1 MSCLNVSRTGSHVG
15 TSPYGELIGRHHLV
29 PLAMRK
35 IENTVLGA
43 ASVKSA
49 SNVESTQWTR
59 MSAARANGWAAEDW
73 NALVD
78 KLCGKHVDKVGLS
91 NELNGAD
98 RIVNGIKIQTK
109 YCRSAYDSVYKA
121 FDKATG
127 RLRYPGM
134 KLEVPK
140 GQGEDAIRYFAERI
154 RRGDVPGVTDPAKA
168 REIIVEGHCTY
179 DQAVKV
185 AKAGNVESLKYDVLS
200 HAVTCTCV
208 IGLTF
213 VLTYTGCRMMGLD
226 PKNAFKSAYKRA
238 LVTGATYLTVN
249 VAIQQFFR
257 TQPGRDTLAW
267 VTKGARK
274 AVETAYQS
282 NLGRKAITQVASR
295 EVGKQA
301 SEQAIKGAATKI
313 VRGNVITATAMTV
326 AVTVPDIVRSCQGKQ
341 SWKETGKN
349 AIVNTAGTAGGWGGA
364 AAGAVLGTAICPG
377 IGTTI
382 GGILGGL
389 GVGIGVQAGVKKL
402 VDWVNT

>member
-1 MSCLNVSRTGSHVG
+1 
-15 TSPYGELIGRHHLV
+15 
-29 PLAMRK
+29 MRK
-35 IENTVLGA
+35 IENPVLGA

-59 MSAARANGWAAEDW
+59 LSAARANGWAAEDW

-109 YCRSAYDSVYKA
+109 YCSSAYDSVYNA

-127 RLRYPGM
+127 QFRYPGM

-140 GQGEDAIRYFAERI
+140 GQGKDAIRYFAERI
-154 RRGDVPGVTDPAKA
+154 RKGDVPGVTDPAKA

-185 AKAGNVESLKYDVLS
+185 AKAGNVESLKYDVMS

-208 IGLTF
+208 TGLTF
-213 VLTYTGCRMMGLD
+213 VLTYAGCRMKGQN
-226 PKNAFKSAYKRA
+226 PEEAFKCAYKRA
-238 LVTGATYLTVN
+238 LVTGATYLTVS
-249 VAIQQFFR
+249 VSIQQFFR
-257 TQPGRDTLAW
+257 TQPGRNTLAW
-267 VTKGARK
+267 VTKGARNV
-274 AVETAYQS
+274 VETAYRS
-282 NLGRKAITQVASR
+282 ELGRKTITQVASR
-295 EVGKQA
+295 QVGKQA
-301 SEQAIKGAATKI
+301 SEQVIKSAATKI
-313 VRGNVITATAMTV
+313 TRSNVITATAMTV

-364 AAGAVLGTAICPG
+364 AAGAALGTAICPG
-377 IGTTI
+377 IGTAI
-382 GGILGGL
+382 GGIIGGL

-402 VDWVNT
+402 VDWASA

>member
-1 MSCLNVSRTGSHVG
+1 
-15 TSPYGELIGRHHLV
+15 
-29 PLAMRK
+29 MRK
-35 IENTVLGA
+35 IENPVLGA

-109 YCRSAYDSVYKA
+109 YCSSAYDSVYNA

-127 RLRYPGM
+127 QFRYPGM

-140 GQGEDAIRYFAERI
+140 GQGKDAIRYFAERI

-185 AKAGNVESLKYDVLS
+185 AKAGNVESLKYDVMS
-200 HAVTCTCV
+200 HAVTCACV
-208 IGLTF
+208 TGLTF
-213 VLTYTGCRMMGLD
+213 VLTYAGCRMRGLD
-226 PKNAFKSAYKRA
+226 PKEAFKCAYKRA
-238 LVTGATYLTVN
+238 LVTGATYLTVS

-257 TQPGRDTLAW
+257 TQPGRNTLVW
-267 VTKGARK
+267 VTQGARK
-274 AVETAYQS
+274 AVETAYRS
-282 NLGRKAITQVASR
+282 ELGRKTITQVASR
-295 EVGKQA
+295 QVGKQA
-301 SEQAIKGAATKI
+301 SEQAIKNAATKI
-313 VRGNVITATAMTV
+313 TRSNVITATAMTV
-326 AVTVPDIVRSCQGKQ
+326 AVTVPDIVRSCRGKQ

-364 AAGAVLGTAICPG
+364 AAGAAIGTAICPG

-382 GGILGGL
+382 GGIIGGL
-389 GVGIGVQAGVKKL
+389 GVGIGVQAGVKRL
-402 VDWVNT
+402 VDWASA